1 MEWMGYVPTFPINK
15 FELVECNA
23 GLQVCSGG
31 CNHCVNV
38 TGSFIAKSCSGDYDQ
53 GLDILGMHTDGCK
66 NITSDQNQNYTKWI
80 NKMIGKL
87 PNYSIS
93 ADFTEACRC
102 SYDGCNGPFTSDED
116 NDEGIFRS
124 SFVSSLGIKSVKSE
138 LRMLFILV
146 FVSITIC

>member
-15 FELVECNA
+15 FELVQCNA

-31 CNHCVNV
+31 CKHCVNV

-66 NITSDQNQNYTKWI
+66 NITGDQNQNYTKWI

-102 SYDGCNGPFTSDED
+102 SYDGCNGPFASDEN
-116 NDEGIFRS
+116 NDAGIFRS
-124 SFVSSLGIKSVKSE
+124 SSMLSLASKSVKNE
-138 LRMLFILV
+138 LTILFIFV
-146 FVSITIC
+146 FVSIKIC

>member
-66 NITSDQNQNYTKWI
+66 NITSDQNQNYTEWI

-102 SYDGCNGPFTSDED
+102 SYDGCNGPSDE
-116 NDEGIFRS
+116 NDDTHTFRS
-124 SFVSSLGIKSVKSE
+124 SFVSSMANERVKDK
-138 LRMLFILV
+138 L
-146 FVSITIC
+146 FVSFLLSSLATILC